1 MRGTE
6 FSVIGMGKYG
16 RSIAQIL
23 SDRGAEVIAIDNREE
38 YIEEVEDIVALAVTM
53 DATDG
58 KALESQNIHE
68 SDAVVVA
75 IGANFEALLLCCVQ
89 LKELGVK
96 RIIARSN
103 DENQKKILQKIGIE
117 EILEPEKEIGVL
129 VAEQLINPS
138 IVSFLQLPDDYEVAE
153 IKPPKDIESRT
164 VEEIGLRS
172 KYRLNLI
179 TIKRCF
185 EEDNGDSVEV
195 VQHILGV
202 PTSNTI
208 IQGTDTLIVFGT
220 SRDIKRFIEINN

>member
-1 MRGTE
+1 MRGTK

-16 RSIAQIL
+16 KAIAQIL
-23 SDRGAEVIAIDNREE
+23 SDRGAEVIAIDNREDL
-38 YIEEVEDIVALAVTM
+38 IEEVEDFVALAVTM

-58 KALESQNIHE
+58 KALEAQNIHE
-68 SDAVVVA
+68 CDAVVVA
-75 IGANFEALLLCCVQ
+75 IGSNFEALLLCCFQ

-103 DENQKKILQKIGIE
+103 DENQKKILLRMGIE
-117 EILEPEKEIGVL
+117 EILEPEKEIGVF
-129 VAEQLINPS
+129 VAEQLINPN

-153 IKPPKDIESRT
+153 IKPPVDIAERS
-164 VEEIGLRS
+164 VQDIGLRN

-185 EEDNGDSVEV
+185 EEDKGNSIEV

-202 PTSNTI
+202 PSADTI
-208 IQGTDTLIVFGT
+208 IKQTDTLIVFGT
-220 SRDIKRFIEINN
+220 SRDIQRFIEINS

>member
-1 MRGTE
+1 MRGTK

-16 RSIAQIL
+16 KAIAQIL
-23 SDRGAEVIAIDNREE
+23 SDRGAEVIAIDNREDLV
-38 YIEEVEDIVALAVTM
+38 EEVEDFVALAVTM

-58 KALESQNIHE
+58 KALEAQNIHE
-68 SDAVVVA
+68 CDAVVVA
-75 IGANFEALLLCCVQ
+75 IGSNFEALLLCCFQ

-103 DENQKKILQKIGIE
+103 DQNQKKILLRMGIE
-117 EILEPEKEIGVL
+117 EILEPEKEIGVF
-129 VAEQLINPS
+129 VAEQLINPN

-153 IKPPKDIESRT
+153 IKPPVDIAERS
-164 VEEIGLRS
+164 VEDIGLRN

-185 EEDNGDSVEV
+185 EEDKGNSIEV

-202 PTSNTI
+202 PSADTI
-208 IQGTDTLIVFGT
+208 IKQTDTLIVFGT
-220 SRDIKRFIEINN
+220 SRDIQRFIEINS

>member
-1 MRGTE
+1 MRGTK

-16 RSIAQIL
+16 KAIAQIL
-23 SDRGAEVIAIDNREE
+23 SDRGAEVIAIDNREDL
-38 YIEEVEDIVALAVTM
+38 IEEVEDFVALAVTM

-58 KALESQNIHE
+58 KALEAQNIHE
-68 SDAVVVA
+68 CDAVVVA
-75 IGANFEALLLCCVQ
+75 IGSNFEALLLCCFQ

-103 DENQKKILQKIGIE
+103 DENQKKILLRVGIE
-117 EILEPEKEIGVL
+117 EILEPEKEIGVF
-129 VAEQLINPS
+129 VAEQLINPN

-153 IKPPKDIESRT
+153 IKPPIDIAERS
-164 VEEIGLRS
+164 VQDIGLRN

-185 EEDNGDSVEV
+185 EEDKGNSIEV

-202 PTSNTI
+202 PSADTI
-208 IQGTDTLIVFGT
+208 IKQTDTLIVFGT
-220 SRDIKRFIEINN
+220 SRDIQRFIEINS

>member
-1 MRGTE
+1 MRGTK

-16 RSIAQIL
+16 KAIAHIL

-38 YIEEVEDIVALAVTM
+38 LVEEVEEFVALAVTM

-68 SDAVVVA
+68 CDAVVVA
-75 IGANFEALLLCCVQ
+75 IGANFEALLLCCFQ

-103 DENQKKILQKIGIE
+103 DENQKKILQKMGIE
-117 EILEPEKEIGVL
+117 EILEPEKEIGVF
-129 VAEQLINPS
+129 VAEQLINPN

-153 IKPPKDIESRT
+153 IKPPKDIAERS
-164 VEEIGLRS
+164 VEEVGLRN

-185 EEDNGDSVEV
+185 EEDKGDTIEV

-202 PTSNTI
+202 PTSDTI
-208 IQGTDTLIVFGT
+208 IKDTDTLIVFGT
-220 SRDIKRFIEINN
+220 SRDIKRFIEINS

>member
-1 MRGTE
+1 MRGTK

-16 RSIAQIL
+16 KSIAQIL
-23 SDRGAEVIAIDNREE
+23 SDRGAEVIAIDNREDLV
-38 YIEEVEDIVALAVTM
+38 EEVEDFVALAVTM

-58 KALESQNIHE
+58 KALEAQNIHE
-68 SDAVVVA
+68 CDAVVVA
-75 IGANFEALLLCCVQ
+75 IGSNFEALLLCCFQ

-103 DENQKKILQKIGIE
+103 DENQKKILLRMGIE
-117 EILEPEKEIGVL
+117 EILEPEKEIGVF
-129 VAEQLINPS
+129 VAEQLINPN

-153 IKPPKDIESRT
+153 IKPPVDIAERS
-164 VEEIGLRS
+164 VEDIGLRN

-185 EEDNGDSVEV
+185 EEDKGNSIEV

-202 PTSNTI
+202 PSADTI
-208 IQGTDTLIVFGT
+208 IKQTDTLIVFGT
-220 SRDIKRFIEINN
+220 SRDIQRFIEINS

>member
-1 MRGTE
+1 MRGTK

-75 IGANFEALLLCCVQ
+75 IGTNFEALLLCCVQ

-208 IQGTDTLIVFGT
+208 IQSTDTLIVFGT

>member
-1 MRGTE
+1 MRGTK

>member
-1 MRGTE
+1 MRGTK

-16 RSIAQIL
+16 KAIAQIL
-23 SDRGAEVIAIDNREE
+23 SDRGAEVIAIDNREDLV
-38 YIEEVEDIVALAVTM
+38 EEVEDFVALAVTM

-58 KALESQNIHE
+58 KALEAQNIHE
-68 SDAVVVA
+68 CDAVVVA
-75 IGANFEALLLCCVQ
+75 IGSNFEALLLCCFQ

-103 DENQKKILQKIGIE
+103 DENQKKILLRMGIE
-117 EILEPEKEIGVL
+117 EILEPEKEIGVF
-129 VAEQLINPS
+129 VAEQLINPN

-153 IKPPKDIESRT
+153 IKPPVDIAERS
-164 VEEIGLRS
+164 VQDIGLRN

-185 EEDNGDSVEV
+185 EEDKGNSIEV

-202 PTSNTI
+202 PSADTI
-208 IQGTDTLIVFGT
+208 IKQTDTLIVFGT
-220 SRDIKRFIEINN
+220 SRDIQRFIEINS

>member
-1 MRGTE
+1 MRGTK

-16 RSIAQIL
+16 KSIAQIL
-23 SDRGAEVIAIDNREE
+23 SDRGAEVIAIDNREDLV
-38 YIEEVEDIVALAVTM
+38 EEVEDFVALAVTM

-58 KALESQNIHE
+58 KALEAQNIHE
-68 SDAVVVA
+68 CDAVVVA
-75 IGANFEALLLCCVQ
+75 IGSNFEALLLCCFQ

-103 DENQKKILQKIGIE
+103 DENQKKILLRMGIE
-117 EILEPEKEIGVL
+117 EILEPEKEIGVF
-129 VAEQLINPS
+129 VAEQLINPN

-153 IKPPKDIESRT
+153 IKPPVDIAERS
-164 VEEIGLRS
+164 VEDIGLRN

-185 EEDNGDSVEV
+185 EEDKGNSIEV

-202 PTSNTI
+202 PSADKI
-208 IQGTDTLIVFGT
+208 IKQTDTLIVFGT
-220 SRDIKRFIEINN
+220 SRDIQRFIEINS

>member
-1 MRGTE
+1 MRGTK

-16 RSIAQIL
+16 KAIAQIL
-23 SDRGAEVIAIDNREE
+23 SDRGAQVIAIDNREDLV
-38 YIEEVEDIVALAVTM
+38 EEVEDFVALAVTM

-58 KALESQNIHE
+58 KALEAQNIHE
-68 SDAVVVA
+68 CDAVVVA
-75 IGANFEALLLCCVQ
+75 IGSNFEALLLCCFQ

-103 DENQKKILQKIGIE
+103 DQNQKKILLRMGIE
-117 EILEPEKEIGVL
+117 EILEPEKEIGVF
-129 VAEQLINPS
+129 VAEQLINPN

-153 IKPPKDIESRT
+153 IKPPVDIAERS
-164 VEEIGLRS
+164 VEDIGLRN

-185 EEDNGDSVEV
+185 EEDKGNSIEV

-202 PTSNTI
+202 PSADTI
-208 IQGTDTLIVFGT
+208 IKQTDTLIVFGT
-220 SRDIKRFIEINN
+220 SRDIQRFIEINS

>member
-1 MRGTE
+1 MRGTK

-16 RSIAQIL
+16 KAIAQIL
-23 SDRGAEVIAIDNREE
+23 SDRGAEVIAIDNREDL
-38 YIEEVEDIVALAVTM
+38 IEEVEDFVALAVTM

-58 KALESQNIHE
+58 KALEAQDIHE
-68 SDAVVVA
+68 CDAVVVA
-75 IGANFEALLLCCVQ
+75 IGSNFEALLLCCFQ

-103 DENQKKILQKIGIE
+103 DENQKKILLRMGIE
-117 EILEPEKEIGVL
+117 EILEPEKEIGVF
-129 VAEQLINPS
+129 VAEQLINPN

-153 IKPPKDIESRT
+153 IKPPVDIAERS
-164 VEEIGLRS
+164 VEDIGLRN

-185 EEDNGDSVEV
+185 EEDKGNSIEV

-202 PTSNTI
+202 PSADTI
-208 IQGTDTLIVFGT
+208 IKQTDTLIVFGT
-220 SRDIKRFIEINN
+220 SRDIQRFIEINS

>member
-1 MRGTE
+1 MRGTK

-16 RSIAQIL
+16 KSIANIL

-89 LKELGVK
+89 LKELGVR

-202 PTSNTI
+202 PASNTI

>member
-1 MRGTE
+1 MRGTK

-16 RSIAQIL
+16 KAIAQIL
-23 SDRGAEVIAIDNREE
+23 SDRGAEVIAIDNREDL
-38 YIEEVEDIVALAVTM
+38 IEEVEDFVALAVTM

-58 KALESQNIHE
+58 KALEAQNIHE
-68 SDAVVVA
+68 CDAVVVA
-75 IGANFEALLLCCVQ
+75 IGSNFEALLLCCFQ

-103 DENQKKILQKIGIE
+103 DENQKKILLRMGIE
-117 EILEPEKEIGVL
+117 EILEPEKEIGVF
-129 VAEQLINPS
+129 VAEQLINPN

-153 IKPPKDIESRT
+153 IKPPVDIAERS
-164 VEEIGLRS
+164 VEDIGLRN

-185 EEDNGDSVEV
+185 EEDKGNSIEV

-202 PTSNTI
+202 PSADTI
-208 IQGTDTLIVFGT
+208 IKQTDTLIVFGT
-220 SRDIKRFIEINN
+220 SRDIQRFIEINS

>member
-1 MRGTE
+1 MRGTK

-16 RSIAQIL
+16 KAIAQIL
-23 SDRGAEVIAIDNREE
+23 SDRGAEVIAIDNREDL
-38 YIEEVEDIVALAVTM
+38 IEEVEDFVALAVTM

-58 KALESQNIHE
+58 KALEAQNIHE
-68 SDAVVVA
+68 CDAVVVA
-75 IGANFEALLLCCVQ
+75 IGSNFEALLLCCFQ

-103 DENQKKILQKIGIE
+103 DENQKKILLRIGIE
-117 EILEPEKEIGVL
+117 EILEPEKEIGVF
-129 VAEQLINPS
+129 VAEQLINPN

-153 IKPPKDIESRT
+153 IKPPIDIAERS
-164 VEEIGLRS
+164 VQDIGLRN

-185 EEDNGDSVEV
+185 EEDKGNSIEV

-202 PTSNTI
+202 PSADTI
-208 IQGTDTLIVFGT
+208 IKQTDTLIVFGT
-220 SRDIKRFIEINN
+220 SRDIQRFIEINS

>member
-1 MRGTE
+1 MI
-6 FSVIGMGKYG
+6 S
-16 RSIAQIL
+16 
-23 SDRGAEVIAIDNREE
+23 
-38 YIEEVEDIVALAVTM
+38 
-53 DATDG
+53 
-58 KALESQNIHE
+58 
-68 SDAVVVA
+68 
-75 IGANFEALLLCCVQ
+75 
-89 LKELGVK
+89 
-96 RIIARSN
+96 
-103 DENQKKILQKIGIE
+103 
-117 EILEPEKEIGVL
+117 
-129 VAEQLINPS
+129 
-138 IVSFLQLPDDYEVAE
+138 VAE

>member
-1 MRGTE
+1 MRGTK

-153 IKPPKDIESRT
+153 IKPPKDIELRT